1 MRVVTSLM
9 ILAVEEVATMYKGRW
24 QMELFFRWIK

>member
-1 MRVVTSLM
+1 M